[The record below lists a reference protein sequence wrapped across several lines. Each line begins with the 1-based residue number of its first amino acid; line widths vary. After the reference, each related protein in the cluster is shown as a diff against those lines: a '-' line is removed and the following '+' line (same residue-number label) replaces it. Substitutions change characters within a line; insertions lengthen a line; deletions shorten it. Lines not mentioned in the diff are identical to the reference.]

1 MSAHHL
7 NPNKRGEIM
16 TQKDKRLLTQKVRL
30 EVQAKIGPLFD
41 LLYAVIVTV
50 IGVRFLLPY
59 LPEGA
64 GIIVMMLLLLSG
76 LRLRGVGQKAV
87 TRSAII
93 NLLKALL
100 TSLEQK

>member
-1 MSAHHL
+1 
-7 NPNKRGEIM
+7 M

-59 LPEGA
+59 LPEGV

-87 TRSAII
+87 TRSTIT

>member
-1 MSAHHL
+1 
-7 NPNKRGEIM
+7 M

-59 LPEGA
+59 LPEGV

-76 LRLRGVGQKAV
+76 LRLRGIGRKAV
-87 TRSAII
+87 TRSTIT

>member
-1 MSAHHL
+1 
-7 NPNKRGEIM
+7 M

>member
-1 MSAHHL
+1 
-7 NPNKRGEIM
+7 M
-16 TQKDKRLLTQKVRL
+16 TQKDKKLLTQKVRL

-59 LPEGA
+59 LPEGV

-76 LRLRGVGQKAV
+76 LRLRGVAKRPLRA
-87 TRSAII
+87 
-93 NLLKALL
+93 AL
-100 TSLEQK
+100 

>member
-1 MSAHHL
+1 
-7 NPNKRGEIM
+7 M
-16 TQKDKRLLTQKVRL
+16 TQKDKKLLTQKVRL

-59 LPEGA
+59 LPEGV

-87 TRSAII
+87 TRSTIT